1 VANDTSSPSNQVY
14 TRSNEQQAAI
24 FLGATMGHA
33 ESHNSFNILFVL
45 TFFASFATVMI
56 QFG

>member
-1 VANDTSSPSNQVY
+1 
-14 TRSNEQQAAI
+14 
-24 FLGATMGHA
+24 MGHA

-45 TFFASFATVMI
+45 TFFASFATLMI

>member
-1 VANDTSSPSNQVY
+1 VANDTSSRSRRVY
-14 TRSNEQQAAI
+14 NNINEQQATT

-45 TFFASFATVMI
+45 TFFASFATMI
-56 QFG
+56 VHFG